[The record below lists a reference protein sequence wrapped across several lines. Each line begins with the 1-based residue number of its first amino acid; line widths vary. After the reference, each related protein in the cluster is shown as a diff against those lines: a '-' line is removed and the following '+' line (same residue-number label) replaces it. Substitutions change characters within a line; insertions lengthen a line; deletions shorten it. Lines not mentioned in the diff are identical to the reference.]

1 MVITQPTS
9 KLEGY
14 IKDWTNPE
22 RKVDV
27 YTGLQNLGYSPNG
40 GFGGTE
46 LSAVK
51 NFIEYY
57 LKSSE
62 VDKNKIK
69 QAATY
74 ATVGL
79 ATTISQKSIEGKEA
93 IKDVDTVISYLTDLP
108 DARFRA
114 NDILK
119 ALQSRKNKPD
129 FITMINRVTGGNAVD
144 MTQLVTD
151 LKAKPELKARFYEN
165 INTAG
170 ANRSTTLGQF
180 LDGK

>member
-1 MVITQPTS
+1 MVIAQPTL
-9 KLEGY
+9 KPDEY
-14 IKDWTNPE
+14 IRDWTNPE
-22 RKVDV
+22 KKVDV

-40 GFGGTE
+40 GFGSTE

-57 LKSSE
+57 LSSSNE
-62 VDKNKIK
+62 DKGKIK
-69 QAATY
+69 QVAIYTS
-74 ATVGL
+74 TGL
-79 ATTISQKSIEGKEA
+79 ATTISQKSIEGKET

-114 NDILK
+114 DDILK

-129 FITMINRVTGGNAVD
+129 FIAIINRVTGGSAVD
-144 MTQLVTD
+144 IPQLITD
-151 LKAKPELKARFYEN
+151 LKTKPELKARFYEN